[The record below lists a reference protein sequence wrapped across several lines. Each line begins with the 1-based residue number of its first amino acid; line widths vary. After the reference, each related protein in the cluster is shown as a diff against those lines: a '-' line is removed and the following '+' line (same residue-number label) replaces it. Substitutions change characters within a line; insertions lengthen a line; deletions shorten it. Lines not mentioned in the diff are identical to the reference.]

1 MQFPIAC
8 VRNYCAEL
16 VSRMFSRLGSLFKE
30 GQMIPTKAY
39 AAQNATT
46 DPTPWS
52 FEYREPGLHEIL
64 IDITFSNP

>member
-1 MQFPIAC
+1 
-8 VRNYCAEL
+8 
-16 VSRMFSRLGSLFKE
+16 MFSRLGSLFKE

-52 FEYREPGLHEIL
+52 FEYREPGPHEIL